1 MNAENFTE
9 KAALVLNASID
20 LAKSHGHV
28 QLLPAHLAMALL
40 EDDTKLFINCLKRAG
55 ANPASVTEEIQ
66 KLIQKAPSQSP
77 PPTSIPP
84 SQSFLQIMNEAE
96 NIQKKLTDSH
106 LAVDHLIL
114 ALLIN
119 RDIQTAI
126 GISKIALEDAIKSI
140 RGNRKVTSRSAENT
154 YDALNKYAQDLTALA
169 EQGKLDPV
177 IGRDDEIRNV
187 ISVLARRRKNNPV
200 LIGEPGVGK
209 TAIVEGLAQRI
220 LKGDVPDS
228 LQCKIF
234 SLDMGALIAGAK
246 YQGEFEERLKAVLNE
261 VENAS
266 GNIILFIDEL
276 HLVLGAGKSS
286 GAMDAANLLK
296 PMLARGVLKCIGAT
310 TLDEYRKYIEKDA
323 AFERRFQQ
331 VFVGQPTV
339 DDSISILRGLKEKYE
354 VHHGVRIRDSALVA
368 AVKLSHRYIPHRQL
382 PDKAI
387 DCIDEACASVR
398 VQLDSQPDAI
408 DKLERKKL
416 QLEVEKKAL
425 EKEKDKIS
433 VQRLADVQNEL
444 SRVEE
449 ELRPLLARMD
459 MERGRVKKLNEL
471 AQKLDQL
478 KFKLQDAERK
488 RNMDVAA
495 DLKYYAIPSVEEE
508 IKIAKKELDEE
519 QRRELEKEISGDG
532 GEGGQSKLV
541 VDVVGPDQIAQ
552 VISRWTG
559 VPTSK
564 LSQGDAQRLLSLPET
579 LRKRVVGQE
588 SAIDAISDA
597 VLRSRSGMSR
607 PTQPLGSFL
616 FLGPTGVGKTELAKA
631 LAAELFD
638 DDKHVVRIDMSEYME
653 EHSVARLIGAPP
665 GYIGHD
671 EGGQLTEAVR
681 RRPYNVI
688 LFDEIEKAHR
698 NVMNILLQVL
708 DDGRLTDSTGK
719 TVDFTNTIIILTSNV
734 GAELLLQS
742 ANSAN
747 GGIPD
752 AIKDAVLNQVKS
764 HFRPEFL
771 NRLDD
776 IILFNPLGLDQLRH
790 IVDINLNLIGTR
802 LLEKD
807 IHLKI
812 NDAAVDFILQSSYDP
827 AYGARPLR
835 RFMEKQLVTRISR
848 GMFAGTIPNH
858 SEVLISANPTEGFQ
872 FIVTRNANAG
882 HTDDSMS
889 EEI

>member
-1 MNAENFTE
+1 MSMNSENFTE
-9 KAALVLNASID
+9 RAGLVINSSID
-20 LAKSHGHV
+20 LAKSRGHV

-40 EDDTKLFINCLKRAG
+40 EDDSKLFSNCLKRAG
-55 ANPASVTEEIQ
+55 GDPTTANEEIQ
-66 KLIQKAPSQSP
+66 KLLQKAPTQSP
-77 PPTSIPP
+77 PPTSIPA
-84 SQSFLQIMNEAE
+84 SQSFAQILHEAD
-96 NIQKKLTDSH
+96 NIQKKLGDSH
-106 LAVDHLIL
+106 LAVDHLIVGL
-114 ALLIN
+114 CVN
-119 RDIQTAI
+119 RDIQNAI
-126 GISKIALEDAIKSI
+126 GIGRNALEDAVKSI

-154 YDALNKYAQDLTALA
+154 YDALSKYAQDLTALA

-177 IGRDDEIRNV
+177 IGRDDEIRSV
-187 ISVLARRRKNNPV
+187 IGVLARRRKNNPV

-246 YQGEFEERLKAVLNE
+246 YQGEFEERLKAVLND

-266 GNIILFIDEL
+266 GNVILFIDEL

-331 VFVGQPTV
+331 VFVGQPSV
-339 DDSISILRGLKEKYE
+339 EDSISILRGLKDKYE

-368 AVKLSHRYIPHRQL
+368 AVKLSHRYITNRQL

-408 DKLERKKL
+408 DKLERKRL
-416 QLEVEKKAL
+416 QLEVEERAL
-425 EKEKDKIS
+425 SKEKDKAS
-433 VQRLADVQNEL
+433 AQRLLDVQTEL
-444 SRVEE
+444 SKVHE

-459 MERGRVKKLNEL
+459 MERSRVKKLTEL
-471 AQKLDQL
+471 NQKLETL
-478 KFKLQDAERK
+478 KFKLQEAERR

-508 IKIAKKELDEE
+508 IKVAKRELDEE
-519 QRRELEKEISGDG
+519 QRRELELEGENG
-532 GEGGQSKLV
+532 GHSKLV
-541 VDVVGPDQIAQ
+541 IDVVGPDQIAQ

-559 VPTSK
+559 VPSSK

-588 SAIDAISDA
+588 DAIDAISDA

-638 DDKHVVRIDMSEYME
+638 DEKHVVRIDMSEYME

-681 RRPYNVI
+681 RRPYNVV

-698 NVMNILLQVL
+698 NIMNILLQVL

-734 GAELLLQS
+734 GAELLLS
-742 ANSAN
+742 SSGSS
-747 GGIPD
+747 GGVISEQV
-752 AIKDAVLNQVKS
+752 KEGVLNQVKS
-764 HFRPEFL
+764 RFRPEFL

-776 IILFNPLGLDQLRH
+776 IIMFNPLGMGQLRH
-790 IVDINLNLIGTR
+790 IIDINLNLIGSR
-802 LLEKD
+802 LVEKD
-807 IHLKI
+807 IHLHI
-812 NDAAVDFILQSSYDP
+812 DDHAVNYILQSSYDP

-835 RFMEKQLVTRISR
+835 RFMEKQLVTKISR
-848 GMFAGTIPNH
+848 GMFSGTILNH
-858 SEVLISANPTEGFQ
+858 SDVHISANNDGFQ
-872 FIVTRNANAG
+872 FTVVRNGNAG
-882 HTDDSMS
+882 QTDDSMS
-889 EEI
+889 EEL